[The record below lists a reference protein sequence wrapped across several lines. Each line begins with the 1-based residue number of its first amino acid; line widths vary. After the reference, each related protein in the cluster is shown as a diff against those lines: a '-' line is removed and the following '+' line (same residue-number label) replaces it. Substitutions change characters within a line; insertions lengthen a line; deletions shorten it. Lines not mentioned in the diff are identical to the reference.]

1 MNDNP
6 FVRLDSRTSPLA
18 TRVHDLSS
26 TVARNRFFS
35 TPLVC
40 RWQVKYRG
48 RTKHDSVYH
57 PAVTMVAAW
66 DKKPEIQ
73 RTVTHSSGDAR
84 HEFRFKPRCV
94 SSSAILARA
103 NRPRLGAT
111 SGRRCIAVA
120 RFCWASESTRTIQGF
135 TSIKGWSLK
144 FKERLRSSR
153 WNGGSVPCFVSCL
166 WKLLIPLDDRNNSVG
181 IINVYLSSSLANVN
195 TISFSL
201 SPILFS
207 RRW

>member
-6 FVRLDSRTSPLA
+6 FVRLDSRTSPPA

-111 SGRRCIAVA
+111 S
-120 RFCWASESTRTIQGF
+120 
-135 TSIKGWSLK
+135 
-144 FKERLRSSR
+144 
-153 WNGGSVPCFVSCL
+153 
-166 WKLLIPLDDRNNSVG
+166 
-181 IINVYLSSSLANVN
+181 SLAVGV
-195 TISFSL
+195 
-201 SPILFS
+201 S
-207 RRW
+207 RSHDSAGQVRARERYKDLPRSKGDP

>member
-6 FVRLDSRTSPLA
+6 FVRLDSRTSPPA
-18 TRVHDLSS
+18 TRVHDLAS

-73 RTVTHSSGDAR
+73 RTVTHSMPVTDR
-84 HEFRFKPRCV
+84 HEFRSEPRGV

-103 NRPRLGAT
+103 NCLHLGAIE
-111 SGRRCIAVA
+111 SDRRCI
-120 RFCWASESTRTIQGF
+120 TILLG
-135 TSIKGWSLK
+135 KWSLK
-144 FKERLRSSR
+144 FKKIKPSR
-153 WNGGSVPCFVSCL
+153 WNESSIDTFAIPCFVSCL
-166 WKLLIPLDDRNNSVG
+166 WKLLIL
-181 IINVYLSSSLANVN
+181 
-195 TISFSL
+195 
-201 SPILFS
+201 
-207 RRW
+207 